1 MHPPLILQAVFGR
14 EIIAVRS
21 LGFRASTGEH
31 MKEMIDKLV
40 ANRCPIHVCKACVDR
55 RHISPD
61 ELIDGA
67 AISASG
73 VLLRM
78 MVDPDYK
85 VITL

>member
-1 MHPPLILQAVFGR
+1 MEVFLIDDAIHWAQAGMAEGV
-14 EIIAVRS
+14 
-21 LGFRASTGEH
+21 RASTGEH

-67 AISASG
+67 GISTSG
-73 VLLRM
+73 DLVRM

-85 VITL
+85 VITF